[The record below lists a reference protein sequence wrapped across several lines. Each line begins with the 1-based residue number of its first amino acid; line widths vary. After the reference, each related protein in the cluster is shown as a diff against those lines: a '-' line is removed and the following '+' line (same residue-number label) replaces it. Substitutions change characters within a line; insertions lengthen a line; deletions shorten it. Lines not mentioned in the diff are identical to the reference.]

1 MLWEEGSFCPE
12 FKLRVLLS
20 SIMEIVDGFIMI
32 FFLQLQPPQPE
43 EWEEVEVSTW
53 PCPGPAQLPLCFASA
68 LLPPALTT
76 ASFANQ

>member
-1 MLWEEGSFCPE
+1 MGGGELLPE

-20 SIMEIVDGFIMI
+20 DIMDIVDGFIMI

-43 EWEEVEVSTW
+43 EWEGVEVSTW
-53 PCPGPAQLPLCFASA
+53 PCLGPAQLPLFFASA